1 MINVTVNGK
10 DQEFPST
17 TPLTEYLDTLNVNSR
32 MIAVAY
38 NGQVLRRE
46 EWESITLS
54 DDDEIEVVQAVG
66 GG

>member
-10 DQEFPST
+10 DHEFSST

-38 NGQVLRRE
+38 NGEVLRRE
-46 EWESITLS
+46 EWESITLF
-54 DDDEIEVVQAVG
+54 DGDEVEVVQAVG